1 MISMTIRD
9 TFSDMAEALSFRLD
23 LASKRALRKLQ
34 AIGMSQSDAIRYA
47 LVESAAA
54 LANPQRLAAEIAALE
69 ADPLDREEM
78 QRVAQL
84 MESLRD

>member
-1 MISMTIRD
+1 MISMTIRN

-23 LASKRALRKLQ
+23 HASKRAL
-34 AIGMSQSDAIRYA
+34 
-47 LVESAAA
+47 A
-54 LANPQRLAAEIAALE
+54 LANPQRLAVEFAALE